1 VEEGED
7 KRFENV
13 PSYVRELYPIH
24 ATHKCCVSSRVLQLV
39 LSDAISG
46 KSFDEIGQTI
56 GAMRLER
63 YLSSRVLYD
72 SELLDW
78 KKQRVAQAA
87 LGVGS
92 DQDGVELQDFSDFE
106 DPDRYNETYT
116 IFSEFL
122 IALFTKYIT
131 THFDEIDGYADY
143 HSSAA
148 DLLSSYFQL

>member
-1 VEEGED
+1 MEEGED

-24 ATHKCCVSSRVLQLV
+24 ATHKCCVSNRVLQLV

-72 SELLDW
+72 SELLDR
-78 KKQRVAQAA
+78 KKQQVAQ
-87 LGVGS
+87 G
-92 DQDGVELQDFSDFE
+92 
-106 DPDRYNETYT
+106 P
-116 IFSEFL
+116 
-122 IALFTKYIT
+122 
-131 THFDEIDGYADY
+131 
-143 HSSAA
+143 
-148 DLLSSYFQL
+148 SYENAYRINHN